1 MSSRRTF
8 LKTATAIAGVVALGR
23 SASEVQAAAAAP
35 KPSAPDGGLL
45 FDQADAPRIRATLD
59 LPRFAELKKKI
70 LGRDLVSEERFLK
83 DEIKLTDHITD
94 QSKARAALEYAAL
107 SFALTG
113 DRRELVVAKLAI
125 TRLSEYA
132 EWDYF
137 LEAGTQTIGFQRA
150 PETTIAFC
158 MALDWLGAELSAA
171 ERTAMEEQIAT
182 KGAPACYRALY
193 GMKYPDRV
201 RGWSMNPAEKFPG
214 KMDLSRWPLIL
225 NATNLKIIPTC
236 ALGIA
241 GVHLHGRHPDAARWL
256 ELAQQSAQAFATM
269 YGSDGCYDEGAGY
282 WGYTTMHLIMFAEAQ
297 YRRLGIDQRSLIN
310 YPGTVR
316 YALSLAMPT
325 AGAAYVN
332 AAEKKEYTA
341 VPKGV
346 LDPAKGL
353 VNFGDSGVAIDASI
367 ASWVARVHGDP
378 LSDYVAHHIGSMEQW
393 VAAVWYRPEAKRVAP
408 GAELHDVHMANDL
421 VISRTGWKAEDTVV
435 AFRSGGPANHEHAD
449 RNSVIFK
456 AYGERL
462 FHDPF
467 KAAYIANHPRW
478 LLRQTEAHTAVL
490 IGGKGHQYHDGHEGT
505 NSSWAW
511 SRVRDYR
518 TGPGWMTVTSDATEA
533 YQLVLP
539 EVKRVLRTLVF
550 LKPDV
555 LLVLDRVSLTGA
567 PQAVQARF
575 QVFNDEG
582 NGKAEATG
590 RTFTIR
596 RPGATLRASVLG
608 VGALTVR
615 SAQLNLP
622 AEEGVLPY
630 AEVESAA
637 AREHEFLTASAAA
650 PVGSAPGVLVI
661 ERTADGWKVSGS
673 HAGRAVKATLV
684 TTGETPVITV

>member
-8 LKTATAIAGVVALGR
+8 LKTATALAGVCALGR
-23 SASEVQAAAAAP
+23 TDGAAAATASSP
-35 KPSAPDGGLL
+35 AGPAAGGSGL
-45 FDQADAPRIRATLD
+45 FFDRADVPRIRATFA
-59 LPRFAELKKKI
+59 LPRFAELRKKI
-70 LGRDLVSEERFLK
+70 LERDLAAEERFLR

-94 QSKARAALEYAAL
+94 QSKARAILEHAAL
-107 SFALTG
+107 TFALTG
-113 DRRELVVAKLAI
+113 DRRELALAKQAI
-125 TRLSEYA
+125 ARLSEYA

-158 MALDWLGAELSAA
+158 LALDWLGAELSPA
-171 ERTAMEEQIAT
+171 ERAAMEEQIAT
-182 KGAPACYRALY
+182 KGAPACYRSLY

-241 GVHLHGRHPDAARWL
+241 GVYLHGRHPDAARWL

-269 YGSDGCYDEGAGY
+269 YGRDGCYDEGAGY
-282 WGYTTMHLIMFAEAQ
+282 WGYTTMHLIMFAEVQ

-325 AGAAYVN
+325 AGATYVN

-367 ASWVARVHGDP
+367 ASWVARVHADP
-378 LSDYVAHHIGSMEQW
+378 LSDHVAHHVGSIEQW
-393 VAAVWYRPEAKRVAP
+393 VGAVWYRPDAKAVAP
-408 GAELHDVHMANDL
+408 GPELHDVHMANDL
-421 VISRTGWKAEDTVV
+421 VVSRTGWAAADTVV
-435 AFRSGGPANHEHAD
+435 ALRSGGPANHEHAD
-449 RNSVIFK
+449 RNSVVFK

-467 KAAYIANHPRW
+467 KAAYIPNHPRW

-490 IGGKGHQYHDGHEGT
+490 IGGKGHQYHDGREGT

-511 SRVRDYR
+511 AHVRDYR

-555 LLVLDRVSLTGA
+555 LVVLDRVSLSGQ

-575 QVFNDEG
+575 QVFNDDGQGKVIASG
-582 NGKAEATG
+582 NGFSIE
-590 RTFTIR
+590 
-596 RPGATLRASVLG
+596 RPGAALLAGAQGRGKVSVR
-608 VGALTVR
+608 VGKLALAADDTVH
-615 SAQLNLP
+615 
-622 AEEGVLPY
+622 PY
-630 AEVESAA
+630 AEVESEPAL
-637 AREHEFLTASAAA
+637 EHEFITVCGATPKGPGAS
-650 PVGSAPGVLVI
+650 VGHSI
-661 ERTADGWKVSGS
+661 RTDGWRIVGKRGGS
-673 HAGRAVKATLV
+673 DFAFNLI
-684 TTGETPVITV
+684 TTAEVPVLQF